1 MTPIMMD
8 ISKDY
13 VLLKFVVG
21 SFQSDL
27 TRLNW
32 DHLITHFIV
41 QDGPKTK
48 KMSYGIFNVRFH
60 TYAWREKIIAHMCTF
75 RSSNMTNL
83 IYYRLWFTHDSLKR
97 IHCQID

>member
-48 KMSYGIFNVRFH
+48 KCHMVFLMYDFTLMHGERKSLHICVPFVRP
-60 TYAWREKIIAHMCTF
+60 I
-75 RSSNMTNL
+75 
-83 IYYRLWFTHDSLKR
+83 
-97 IHCQID
+97 